1 MMCCHW
7 CVCFMKMWKDSM
19 RIINWTNVKVVTRRL
34 SLKRNL
40 WNSETD
46 IVNTDYML
54 NEWEKE
60 ENNGEL

>member
-1 MMCCHW
+1 
-7 CVCFMKMWKDSM
+7 M

-46 IVNTDYML
+46 IVNIDYML